1 MKLTRLKLNSDF
13 NSLHEGFELNF
24 RNINNETINE
34 EFAPFVL
41 AGRNGSGKSN
51 VLEVLAAI
59 FFNLDLR
66 HLDFIPKKL
75 GWKEY
80 KEKDGAK
87 SNSFEEIEVLN
98 AESSI
103 PESYELEYIIPV
115 IKEGKE
121 LLLEV
126 AIKKLTKELPIVD
139 SIKEINSKS
148 GETSLTLQKFGLK
161 EILPEYI
168 VGYSSGENQV
178 LSLPFLKS
186 RFIQYDE
193 YLDNLI
199 NAKGYNGKPES
210 RLSYLDNEFS
220 QAILLSNMLMQQ
232 ASNIESFKKEVKIE
246 ALTQFQIIIQ
256 QHHREDYSDEYL
268 IALNLNTG
276 SPEDTRTIPLLAE
289 LQTRKRDGKAI
300 KLGVIDKLKS
310 CSTCHFYDNE
320 TESLYL
326 DYYVNSETLK
336 AFSFHFDDA
345 IDLFQ
350 NFQVLLN
357 LNLYGVSKKLKT
369 ELYESDSLYVNET
382 LPIIASDERIMR
394 FKDLTLKK
402 EGIEK
407 PIYLKNLSD
416 GEHQFLHT
424 LGLCLLYKDKNC
436 LFLMDEPETHFN
448 PDWRAKF
455 ISSLQNCFKHTTI
468 VSEMEIGKSLQPTQR
483 EMLITTHSPFLI
495 SDSEEDKVLVFDKEN
510 DKVIVTNPE
519 YTTLGSSINKITLKT
534 FKTKATIGGVAT
546 KKMTEFKGEFSS
558 TVTHKEK
565 QDLIDRVNYK
575 LGDSVEKLLFI
586 KDILDSMDD
595 LEKVSD

>member
-24 RNINNETINE
+24 RDINSETVNE

-80 KEKDGAK
+80 EEDESKT
-87 SNSFEEIEVLN
+87 NSFEEIEVLSSEN
-98 AESSI
+98 SI
-103 PESYELEYIIPV
+103 PKSYELEYIIPV
-115 IKEGKE
+115 IKDGKE

-126 AIKKLTKELPIVD
+126 VIHKLTAELPKVM
-139 SIKEINSKS
+139 SIKEVNSNT
-148 GETSLTLQKFGLK
+148 GEISLIFQKFGLK

-186 RFIQYDE
+186 RFIQFDE

-220 QAILLSNMLMQQ
+220 QAILLSNMLMQK
-232 ASNIESFKKEVKIE
+232 ASSIEPFKKEVKIE

-256 QHHREDYSDEYL
+256 QHHRENYSDEYL
-268 IALNLNTG
+268 IALNLNND
-276 SPEDTRTIPLLAE
+276 SPENTRTIPLIAE
-289 LQTRKRDGKAI
+289 LQTRKPDGKAI

-310 CSTCHFYDNE
+310 CSTSHFYDNE

-326 DYYVNSETLK
+326 DYYVNSETLD
-336 AFSFHFDDA
+336 AFQFHFDDA

-369 ELYESDSLYVNET
+369 ELYESNSLYVNET
-382 LPIIASDERIMR
+382 LPTIASDERIMR

-416 GEHQFLHT
+416 GEHQFLHS

-455 ISSLQNCFKHTTI
+455 ISSLQNCFKRITI
-468 VSEMEIGKSLQPTQR
+468 ASEMEIDEFLQPAQPTQR

-495 SDSEEDKVLVFDKEN
+495 SDSKKEKVLVFEKEADKPV
-510 DKVIVTNPE
+510 VISRPE
-519 YTTLGSSINKITLKT
+519 YNTLGASIDQIAMITLGKEE
-534 FKTKATIGGVAT
+534 TIGGVA
-546 KKMTEFKGEFSS
+546 KAKLEEFRRRFDSGADKSLL
-558 TVTHKEK
+558 VKEINK
-565 QDLIDRVNYK
+565 E
-575 LGDSVEKLLFI
+575 LGDSLEKLLLI
-586 KDILDSMDD
+586 RTIEGRLN
-595 LEKVSD
+595 

>member
-24 RNINNETINE
+24 RDINSETVNE

-80 KEKDGAK
+80 EEDESKT
-87 SNSFEEIEVLN
+87 NSFEEIEVLSSEN
-98 AESSI
+98 SI
-103 PESYELEYIIPV
+103 PKSYELEYIIPV
-115 IKEGKE
+115 IKDGKE

-126 AIKKLTKELPIVD
+126 VIHKLTAELPKVM
-139 SIKEINSKS
+139 SIKEVNSNT
-148 GETSLTLQKFGLK
+148 GEISLIFQKFGLK

-186 RFIQYDE
+186 RFIQFDE

-220 QAILLSNMLMQQ
+220 QAILLSNMLMQK
-232 ASNIESFKKEVKIE
+232 ASSIEPFKKEVKIE

-256 QHHREDYSDEYL
+256 QHHRENYSDEYL
-268 IALNLNTG
+268 IALNLNND
-276 SPEDTRTIPLLAE
+276 SPENTRTIPLIAE
-289 LQTRKRDGKAI
+289 LQTRKPDGKAI

-310 CSTCHFYDNE
+310 CSTSHFYDNE

-326 DYYVNSETLK
+326 DYYVKSETLD
-336 AFSFHFDDA
+336 AFQFHFDDA

-369 ELYESDSLYVNET
+369 ELYESKSLYVNET
-382 LPIIASDERIMR
+382 LPTIASDERIMR

-416 GEHQFLHT
+416 GEHQFLHS

-455 ISSLQNCFKHTTI
+455 ISSLQNCFKPTTI
-468 VSEMEIGKSLQPTQR
+468 ASEMEIGKFLQPTQR

-495 SDSEEDKVLVFDKEN
+495 SDSKKEKVLVFEKEADKPV
-510 DKVIVTNPE
+510 VISRPE
-519 YTTLGSSINKITLKT
+519 YNTLGASIDQIAMITLGKEE
-534 FKTKATIGGVAT
+534 TIGGVA
-546 KKMTEFKGEFSS
+546 KAKLEEFRRRFDSGADKSLL
-558 TVTHKEK
+558 VKEINK
-565 QDLIDRVNYK
+565 E
-575 LGDSVEKLLFI
+575 LGDSLEKLLLI
-586 KDILDSMDD
+586 RTIEGRLN
-595 LEKVSD
+595 

>member
-24 RNINNETINE
+24 RDINSETINE
-34 EFAPFVL
+34 EFAPYVL

-80 KEKDGAK
+80 EEDEEDESK
-87 SNSFEEIEVLN
+87 SNSFEEIEVLS
-98 AESSI
+98 AENSI
-103 PESYELEYIIPV
+103 PKSYELEYIIPV
-115 IKEGKE
+115 IKDGKE

-126 AIKKLTKELPIVD
+126 VIHKLTAELPKVISV
-139 SIKEINSKS
+139 KEVNSNT
-148 GETSLTLQKFGLK
+148 GEISLTFQKFGLK

-220 QAILLSNMLMQQ
+220 QAILLSNMLMQKPT
-232 ASNIESFKKEVKIE
+232 SIEPFKKEVKIE

-256 QHHREDYSDEYL
+256 QHHRENYSDEYL
-268 IALNLNTG
+268 IALNLNND
-276 SPEDTRTIPLLAE
+276 SPENTRTIPLIAE
-289 LQTRKRDGKAI
+289 LQTRKPDGKAI

-310 CSTCHFYDNE
+310 CSTSHFYDNE

-326 DYYVNSETLK
+326 DYYVNSETVD
-336 AFSFHFDDA
+336 AFRFHFDDA

-369 ELYESDSLYVNET
+369 ELYESNSLYVNET
-382 LPIIASDERIMR
+382 LPTIASDERIMR

-416 GEHQFLHT
+416 GEHQFLHS

-455 ISSLQNCFKHTTI
+455 ISSLQNCFKRITI
-468 VSEMEIGKSLQPTQR
+468 ASEMEIDEFLQPAQPTQR

-495 SDSEEDKVLVFDKEN
+495 SDSKKEKVLVFERDVDKPV
-510 DKVIVTNPE
+510 VISRPE
-519 YTTLGSSINKITLKT
+519 YNTLGASIDQIAMITLGKEES
-534 FKTKATIGGVAT
+534 IGGVA
-546 KKMTEFKGEFSS
+546 KSKLKEFRKRFDIGEDNIQL
-558 TVTHKEK
+558 VKEINK
-565 QDLIDRVNYK
+565 E
-575 LGDSVEKLLFI
+575 LGDSLEKLLLI
-586 KDILDSMDD
+586 RTIEGRLN
-595 LEKVSD
+595 